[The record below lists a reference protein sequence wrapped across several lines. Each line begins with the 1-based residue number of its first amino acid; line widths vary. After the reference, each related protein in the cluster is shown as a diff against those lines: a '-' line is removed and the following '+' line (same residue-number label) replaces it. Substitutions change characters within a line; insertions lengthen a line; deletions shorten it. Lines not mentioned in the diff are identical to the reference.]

1 MNNGF
6 TFHLSLGLPLAVYFV
21 EYIVVTLCSFNLPVF
36 ILFLADFFGFF
47 SYMYDTYE
55 VMNYSCIALNRNE
68 SGVGFLSFKENNVY
82 IDNFDKKNL

>member
-47 SYMYDTYE
+47 SYMYVE
-55 VMNYSCIALNRNE
+55 VAEPDPTRQTRPTRPDPNPTRSD
-68 SGVGFLSFKENNVY
+68 FLRKSN
-82 IDNFDKKNL
+82 